1 MKPKPD
7 SIQIRAD
14 FNDRLHSGDI
24 PDLQGYK
31 SYLNSIHHN
40 LQMYITSET
49 HHLRIVEGE
58 YFDHLTEKAG
68 EQKPMIDLLD
78 EYIASLDPDPKR
90 KTGEQV
96 IASVKELE
104 EEERRTRDGRYN
116 PYFGVLVSV
125 T

>member
-1 MKPKPD
+1 MY
-7 SIQIRAD
+7 IV
-14 FNDRLHSGDI
+14 NET
-24 PDLQGYK
+24 
-31 SYLNSIHHN
+31 HN
-40 LQMYITSET
+40 L
-49 HHLRIVEGE
+49 RFVEGK

-104 EEERRTRDGRYN
+104 EEERRTRDGKYN

-125 T
+125 TQLFLRGVHKK